1 MNDAVLIDG
10 MWGNRGYKDIY
21 EYQPVITIY
30 EEIIIVVADSNVHD
44 MPNASQLANI
54 TQESAEVVREIF
66 GIEPRAALVSYSNFG
81 KPFTER
87 SVFMR
92 DAKKIL
98 DERNVD
104 FEYDGEMGA
113 NTALNE
119 NLMSLYPFCKL
130 SGPAN
135 LLIMPA
141 IHSASISTKMLQEL
155 GGGTLVG
162 PYLVG
167 FKESIQIAPLGANV
181 ADIVNLAALSAFK
194 S

>member
-1 MNDAVLIDG
+1 M
-10 MWGNRGYKDIY
+10 
-21 EYQPVITIY
+21 
-30 EEIIIVVADSNVHD
+30 
-44 MPNASQLANI
+44 
-54 TQESAEVVREIF
+54 
-66 GIEPRAALVSYSNFG
+66 SNFKLCHINSDG
-81 KPFTER
+81 IKK
-87 SVFMR
+87 VFIFNGIQDDDETFSKQDVETVNVAAYIHKDDSIR
-92 DAKKIL
+92 RIKEKIYL
-98 DERNVD
+98 YCDLNVSISEIYL
-104 FEYDGEMGA
+104 F
-113 NTALNE
+113 ALNE

-167 FKESIQIAPLGANV
+167 FKESIQIAPLGSNV

>member
-1 MNDAVLIDG
+1 
-10 MWGNRGYKDIY
+10 
-21 EYQPVITIY
+21 
-30 EEIIIVVADSNVHD
+30 
-44 MPNASQLANI
+44 
-54 TQESAEVVREIF
+54 
-66 GIEPRAALVSYSNFG
+66 
-81 KPFTER
+81 
-87 SVFMR
+87 MR

-98 DERNVD
+98 DQKNVD

-181 ADIVNLAALSAFK
+181 SDIVNLAALSAFK